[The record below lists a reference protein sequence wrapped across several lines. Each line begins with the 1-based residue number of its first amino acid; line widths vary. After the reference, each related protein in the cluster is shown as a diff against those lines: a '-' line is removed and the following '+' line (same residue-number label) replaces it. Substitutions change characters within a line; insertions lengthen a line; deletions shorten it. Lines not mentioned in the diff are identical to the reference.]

1 MLARTTAH
9 EYGRKLRFLSVES
22 VRDLPVLLKLLL
34 QDLLGLCY
42 LINFSLSEPDL
53 DFKLLNLLDEIG
65 VLALLLSS

>member
-22 VRDLPVLLKLLL
+22 VRDLPVLLKLLP

-42 LINFSLSEPDL
+42 LIDFSLSEPNL
-53 DFKLLNLLDEIG
+53 DFKLFNLLYEVGI
-65 VLALLLSS
+65 LALLLSS